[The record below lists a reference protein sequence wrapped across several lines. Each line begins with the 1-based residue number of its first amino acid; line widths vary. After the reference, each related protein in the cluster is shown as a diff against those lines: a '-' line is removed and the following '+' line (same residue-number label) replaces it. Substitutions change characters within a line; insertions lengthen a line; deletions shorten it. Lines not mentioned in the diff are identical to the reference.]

1 MLLRLSKKLKIKI
14 KDLKDLGVAA
24 GIQQLVVITRE
35 DGYILHINIAPYP
48 F

>member
-24 GIQQLVVITRE
+24 GIQQLVVIDQKVGAKR
-35 DGYILHINIAPYP
+35 
-48 F
+48 